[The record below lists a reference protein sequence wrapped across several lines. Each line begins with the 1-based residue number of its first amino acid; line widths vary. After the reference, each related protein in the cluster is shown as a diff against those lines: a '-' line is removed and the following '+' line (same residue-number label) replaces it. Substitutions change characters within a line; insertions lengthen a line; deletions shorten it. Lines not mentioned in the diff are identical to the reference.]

1 MVHEPEKSDPSTVA
15 LKPANNPNG
24 LGAESVERREGA
36 EGNTNKDRM
45 RRTPSRVSM
54 SSGLERVRER
64 AKAEKKERFT
74 ALLHHVDV
82 DLLRAA
88 FSRLKRDAAPGVDG
102 LTWRQYEQ
110 NLEVNLVDLHAR
122 VHRGAYRAQP
132 SRRKFIPKEDG
143 RERPLGIA
151 SLEDKIVQRAVV
163 EVFNA
168 IYEEDFLGFSYGF
181 RPGRGQHDAL
191 DALAVGITQTK
202 VNWIVD
208 IDVRS
213 FFDTVSHE
221 WLIRSVE
228 HRIADGRM
236 IRLIRKWL
244 KAGVM
249 DDGEWSSSEAG
260 TPQGAVISPL
270 LSNVYLHF
278 LLDLWFE
285 KKIKPACRGEAYL
298 VRFADDFVAT
308 FQYRE
313 DVDRFQRQVRERF
326 AEFGLELAE
335 EKTRGILFGRFAAIT
350 RLRYGQGRPETF
362 EFLGF
367 KHVCGVDR
375 SGRFALFRIPSVKSC
390 RKFLIRTREWI
401 FEHRHWRRWEQQQHL
416 TRMLRGFYQYFALH
430 HCERKLSWVRQ
441 QVQRQWISALNRR
454 GQRRK
459 TNWTRLR
466 ACPWFELPWAENL
479 HPMV

>member
-1 MVHEPEKSDPSTVA
+1 MSTQLSQIA
-15 LKPANNPNG
+15 K
-24 LGAESVERREGA
+24 
-36 EGNTNKDRM
+36 
-45 RRTPSRVSM
+45 
-54 SSGLERVRER
+54 R
-64 AKAEKKERFT
+64 AKLDRKARFT
-74 ALLHHVDV
+74 SLAHLLTPEF
-82 DLLRAA
+82 LKETWGKMNRRA
-88 FSRLKRDAAPGVDG
+88 SGGVDG
-102 LTWRQYEQ
+102 LSAGQFEGELGTQIEAICAQ
-110 NLEVNLVDLHAR
+110 LKA
-122 VHRGAYRAQP
+122 GSYRAP
-132 SRRKFIPKEDG
+132 PVRRVEIPKG
-143 RERPLGIA
+143 PGKVGTRPLGIPTVA
-151 SLEDKIVQRAVV
+151 DRLLQRAVARIL
-163 EVFNA
+163 EAVFEA
-168 IYEEDFLGFSYGF
+168 DFLDCSHGF
-181 RPGRGQHDAL
+181 RPGRNPHHAL
-191 DALAVGITQTK
+191 QALREQIVLKK
-202 VNWIVD
+202 VMQVFEAD
-208 IDVRS
+208 
-213 FFDTVSHE
+213 
-221 WLIRSVE
+221 IRSYFTRINRQWLRKMVA
-228 HRIADGRM
+228 HRIADPV
-236 IRLIRKWL
+236 ILSLIGKWL
-244 KAGVM
+244 NAGAM
-249 DDGEWSSSEAG
+249 KDGVVIHTEEG
-260 TPQGAVISPL
+260 TPQGGPISPV

-313 DVDRFQRQVRERF
+313 DVDRFQTKVRERF

-350 RLRYGQGRPETF
+350 RQRYGQGRPETF

-390 RKFLIRTREWI
+390 RKFLTRTREWI

-459 TNWTRLR
+459 TNWTRLKDR
-466 ACPWFELPWAENL
+466 AWFELPWAQNP